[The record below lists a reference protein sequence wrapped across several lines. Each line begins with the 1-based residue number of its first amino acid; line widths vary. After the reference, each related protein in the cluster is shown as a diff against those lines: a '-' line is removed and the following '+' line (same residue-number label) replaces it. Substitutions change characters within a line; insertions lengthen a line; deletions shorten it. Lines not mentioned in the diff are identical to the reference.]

1 MRILLVEDTADVAEA
16 VIAHLSRIGHTVDWQ
31 QNGLDAAAVV
41 TDPYDLLILDVMLPQ
56 QDGFALLKRVREKG
70 LSTPVLMLTACAEI
84 EERVQA
90 LDLGADDYLIKPFD
104 FRELEAR
111 IRVLLRRS
119 GGEATNLLSCA
130 NLLIDRKSRT
140 ATLDGA
146 LLELTRRE
154 VTLLEIIAARP
165 GRIFGKEELMDRLFS
180 VDDNPSANSVE
191 QYVARLRKKLSAAA
205 FEIRTL
211 RGLGYQLVL
220 LPQAAASANA
230 ESGA

>member
-1 MRILLVEDTADVAEA
+1 
-16 VIAHLSRIGHTVDWQ
+16 
-31 QNGLDAAAVV
+31 
-41 TDPYDLLILDVMLPQ
+41 MLPQ
-56 QDGFALLKRVREKG
+56 QDGFSLLTRVREKG

-84 EERVQA
+84 EERVRA

-119 GGEATNLLSCA
+119 GGEATNLLNCA
-130 NLLIDRKSRT
+130 NLTIDRKSRT
-140 ATLDGA
+140 AVLDGRP
-146 LLELTRRE
+146 LELTRRE

-165 GRIFGKEELMDRLFS
+165 GRIFGKDELIDRLFS
-180 VDDNPSANSVE
+180 VDDTPNANTVE
-191 QYVARLRKKLSAAA
+191 QYVGRLRKKLAGAG

-220 LPQAAASANA
+220 LPA
-230 ESGA
+230 GAVHHP